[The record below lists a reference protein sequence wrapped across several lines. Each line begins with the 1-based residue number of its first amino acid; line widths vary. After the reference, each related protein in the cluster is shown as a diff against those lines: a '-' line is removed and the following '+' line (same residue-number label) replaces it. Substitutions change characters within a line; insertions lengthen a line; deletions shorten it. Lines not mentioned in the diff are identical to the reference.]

1 MHLKT
6 RVALLS
12 DVWNCREVD

>member
-6 RVALLS
+6 RTL
-12 DVWNCREVD
+12 C

>member
-6 RVALLS
+6 RQ
-12 DVWNCREVD
+12 WF

>member
-6 RVALLS
+6 RRGWRL
-12 DVWNCREVD
+12 